1 MEIKQQ
7 SPSPL
12 ESKKDCSYRLKSVMT
27 LIESLYMIHNSEM
40 NSYCNALGC
49 IIFLTTT
56 CILKRVSGVFCR

>member
-27 LIESLYMIHNSEM
+27 LIESLYMIHNSVM
-40 NSYCNALGC
+40 L
-49 IIFLTTT
+49 L
-56 CILKRVSGVFCR
+56 VV